1 MPLSQR
7 DPAYLWDMLDAAHL
21 IQEFVRGITFSK
33 YTSNKMIQSAVERQ
47 LEILGEAARRVSTE
61 FQDEHPEIPWRQVI
75 GLRNILAHE
84 YGEIKADRIWRIAT
98 VDVSDLILRLEP
110 LIPPLD

>member
-21 IQEFVRGITFSK
+21 IQEFVRGITFLK

-47 LEILGEAARRVSTE
+47 LEILGGAAWRVSTE
-61 FQDEHPEIPWRQVI
+61 FQDEHPEIPWREVI
-75 GLRNILAHE
+75 GLRNILAYE
-84 YGEIKADRIWRIAT
+84 YGEIKADRIWRIAA
-98 VDVSDLILRLEP
+98 VDLVDLILRLEP